1 MLKTN
6 RFDLTQSYTFSNYF
20 DLNIEPEDLLAEFN
34 YSFTR
39 KKLTLPQSH
48 QDFSSLASLKESLER
63 RLPFVSL
70 SSEIARREVLIAPIL
85 LTLIDYTQAQLRIE
99 YSLTVSEQLKGSLDY
114 YLHTQKSLIVIE
126 AKKADLSR
134 GFTQLA
140 IELIALDQWLDD
152 GKNPLYGAVST
163 GDVWQFGRLDRRQK
177 AIEQDLNLFRV
188 PADLIEL
195 FSYLVGMLNDGQD
208 NYID

>member
-39 KKLTLPQSH
+39 KKLTLPQSN

-163 GDVWQFGRLDRRQK
+163 GDIWQFGCLDRRQK

-195 FSYLVGMLNDGQD
+195 FSYLVGMLSDGQD
-208 NYID
+208 DM

>member
-20 DLNIEPEDLLAEFN
+20 DLDIEPEDLLAEFN
-34 YSFTR
+34 YGFTR
-39 KKLTLPQSH
+39 KKLTLPQSN
-48 QDFSSLASLKESLER
+48 QDFSSLVSLQESLER

-114 YLHTQKSLIVIE
+114 YLHTQKNLIVIE

-134 GFTQLA
+134 SFTQLA
-140 IELIALDQWLDD
+140 IELIALDQWLEA

-163 GDVWQFGRLDRRQK
+163 GDIWQFGRLDRRQK
-177 AIEQDLNLFRV
+177 TIEQDLNLFRV
-188 PADLIEL
+188 PADLAEL
-195 FSYLVGMLNDGQD
+195 FSYLVGMLSDGQD
-208 NYID
+208 NCID

>member
-1 MLKTN
+1 MHP
-6 RFDLTQSYTFSNYF
+6 FDLTQSYTFSNYF

-34 YSFTR
+34 YSFIR

-48 QDFSSLASLKESLER
+48 QDFSSLASLQESLER

-140 IELIALDQWLDD
+140 IELIALDKWLDD

-195 FSYLVGMLNDGQD
+195 FSYLVGMLSEGKD
-208 NYID
+208 NM

>member
-34 YSFTR
+34 YGFTR
-39 KKLTLPQSH
+39 QQLTLPQSN
-48 QDFSSLASLKESLER
+48 QDFSSLASLQESLKR

-140 IELIALDQWLDD
+140 IELIALDRWLDD
-152 GKNPLYGAVST
+152 GENPLYGAVST

-177 AIEQDLNLFRV
+177 TIDQDLNLFRV

-195 FSYLVGMLNDGQD
+195 FSYLVGMLSVDKD
-208 NYID
+208 DM

>member
-20 DLNIEPEDLLAEFN
+20 DLDIEPEDLLAEFN
-34 YSFTR
+34 YGFTR
-39 KKLTLPQSH
+39 KKLTLPQSN
-48 QDFSSLASLKESLER
+48 QDFSSLVSLQESLER

-114 YLHTQKSLIVIE
+114 YLHTQKNLIVIE

-134 GFTQLA
+134 SFTQLA
-140 IELIALDQWLDD
+140 IELIALDQWLEA

-163 GDVWQFGRLDRRQK
+163 GDIWQFDRRQK
-177 AIEQDLNLFRV
+177 TIEQDLNLFRV
-188 PADLIEL
+188 PADLAEL
-195 FSYLVGMLNDGQD
+195 FSYLVGMLSDGQD
-208 NYID
+208 NCID

>member
-1 MLKTN
+1 MYGVTKSG
-6 RFDLTQSYTFSNYF
+6 RICFDLTQSYTFSNYF

-39 KKLTLPQSH
+39 KKLTLPQSN
-48 QDFSSLASLKESLER
+48 QDFSSLVSLQKSLER

-70 SSEIARREVLIAPIL
+70 RNEIARREVLIAPIL

-99 YSLTVSEQLKGSLDY
+99 YSLTVFDQWKGSLDY

-152 GKNPLYGAVST
+152 GKIPSMGRCPRGMSGNLVASIAVKKPSNKIST
-163 GDVWQFGRLDRRQK
+163 YFGFQRT
-177 AIEQDLNLFRV
+177 
-188 PADLIEL
+188 
-195 FSYLVGMLNDGQD
+195 
-208 NYID
+208 

>member
-1 MLKTN
+1 M
-6 RFDLTQSYTFSNYF
+6 Q
-20 DLNIEPEDLLAEFN
+20 
-34 YSFTR
+34 
-39 KKLTLPQSH
+39 
-48 QDFSSLASLKESLER
+48 
-63 RLPFVSL
+63 
-70 SSEIARREVLIAPIL
+70 
-85 LTLIDYTQAQLRIE
+85 
-99 YSLTVSEQLKGSLDY
+99 GSLDY

-140 IELIALDQWLDD
+140 IELIALDRWLDD

-195 FSYLVGMLNDGQD
+195 FSYLVGMLSDGKD
-208 NYID
+208 DCDARKAVNT